1 MPRVKLYLPF
11 GSLVCSD
18 ASKTTTIHFVVAR
31 PALLGGMIAVVVLG
45 VCQQG
50 EGIAPHTSTCRSGA
64 ADILYL
70 TLPAL
75 I

>member
-31 PALLGGMIAVVVLG
+31 PAPFGGMIADVVLG

-50 EGIAPHTSTCRSGA
+50 EGIAPHTSIA
-64 ADILYL
+64 AVGQLISC